1 METNYSKKIILN
13 SDEVKKLRNEGKF
26 KEYLDNVFQIIEN
39 ANPETNS
46 RLEKAINHILSRKV
60 SFLEI
65 LKDGHLELS
74 NNSVERGIKPFVM
87 AKKNFLFS
95 NTSNGTESSVIL
107 FSILQT
113 AIANGVDAKL
123 YLKTLINKI
132 GTNPLDEELENL
144 LLWKISF

>member
-1 METNYSKKIILN
+1 
-13 SDEVKKLRNEGKF
+13 
-26 KEYLDNVFQIIEN
+26 
-39 ANPETNS
+39 
-46 RLEKAINHILSRKV
+46 
-60 SFLEI
+60 
-65 LKDGHLELS
+65 
-74 NNSVERGIKPFVM
+74 M
-87 AKKNFLFS
+87 AKKYFLFS